1 MTTLLVAST
10 GGHLKQLH
18 RLYPRLAGIEGP
30 FRWSTFDTPQSRSLL
45 DGEAV
50 DFVHFVGGRD
60 PGNVLRNVPLA
71 ERILRC
77 NGIDTI
83 VSTGSAMAL
92 PFFAIGRARGLE
104 CHYIESAARSDGPS
118 RTARMISRIPGVH
131 LYAQYAAWADT
142 KWQYRGSVFDA
153 FTTSED
159 PRPHAIAIKKVVVSL
174 GTFRG
179 YAFDRLVRRL
189 LEILPPDAEVLWQ
202 TGDTDVSGFGIDG
215 HREVPAHELT
225 AAIRDAD
232 VLVAH
237 AGVGTALAALEVGA
251 CPVLVPRR
259 AAQREHVD
267 DHQTQIAGELGR
279 RGLAL
284 SLEADELRLEHLL
297 AAARRRVIT
306 LAAAPDFVTYAP
318 RPPRRA
324 RRPDA
329 NADLA

>member
-1 MTTLLVAST
+1 LTTLLVAST

-18 RLYPRLAGIEGP
+18 RLYPRLAGIDGP
-30 FRWSTFDTPQSRSLL
+30 YRWSTFDTPQSRSLL

-60 PGNVLRNVPLA
+60 PGNVMRNVPLA
-71 ERILRC
+71 ERILRR

-131 LYAQYAAWADT
+131 LYAQYAAWAGA

-153 FTTSED
+153 FMASGD
-159 PRPHAIAIKKVVVSL
+159 PEEAAVTIKKVVVSL

-189 LEILPPDAEVLWQ
+189 VEILPPDAEVLWQ
-202 TGDTDVSGFGIDG
+202 TGDTDVREFGIEG

-225 AAIRDAD
+225 AAIRTAD

-259 AAQREHVD
+259 LAHSEHVD
-267 DHQTQIAGELGR
+267 DHQTQIAAELGR

-284 SLEADELRLEHLL
+284 SVEADELRLEHLL
-297 AAARRRVIT
+297 AAAGRRVTT
-306 LAAAPDFVTYAP
+306 LATAPHFVTSASGT
-318 RPPRRA
+318 RVRSRRA
-324 RRPDA
+324 NAKPDCV
-329 NADLA
+329 